1 MITAPVYELAFDEYL
16 DRIRR
21 FTDEE
26 LIAREPEMVSKGE
39 VPPDLVEKMASLGL
53 FGITLPRRWAG
64 LEWSVEQQVLLTFEF
79 TRASCVYR
87 SRFSTTIGLSSQIL
101 LDHGSDA
108 QRERHLAPMARGE
121 CVTAFA
127 LTEQDAGS
135 DAGAVRTTA
144 VRDGDNYVITG
155 AKRYITNGAWADLLV
170 VFARTGGAGASG
182 VSAFLVPTDTPG
194 VSASLPERMNGHAE
208 APVAELRFDQVVVPA
223 TALVGGLEGTGLR
236 LAMRGINHARIHVAA
251 TAVGQATR
259 ILDEAARHAATRT
272 QFGRPIGEFGSIEAM
287 LGSSYAELEAGRA
300 LVLDCARAFHGQ
312 SIPRHRIAAAKYYCT
327 EMASRVADRAVQ
339 ILGGE
344 GIVGDSPVPRMWR
357 DVRALRIYE
366 GASQIHER
374 NLGRH
379 VRDTATRAD
388 GCGPAAATETER
400 KL

>member
-1 MITAPVYELAFDEYL
+1 MIAAPVYELSFDEYL
-16 DRIRR
+16 NRVRR
-21 FTDEE
+21 FTDDE

-53 FGITLPRRWAG
+53 FGITLPRCWAG

-101 LDHGSDA
+101 LDHGTDA
-108 QRERHLAPMARGE
+108 QRERYLAPMARGE

-135 DAGAVRTTA
+135 DATAVQTTA
-144 VRDGDNYVITG
+144 VREGDHFVING

-170 VFARTGGAGASG
+170 VFARSGGAGASG
-182 VSAFLVPTDTPG
+182 VSAFLVPADTPG
-194 VSASLPERMNGHAE
+194 VSASLPEQMNGHAE
-208 APVAELRFDQVVVPA
+208 GPVAELRFDQVSVPVG
-223 TALVGGLEGTGLR
+223 ALVGGLEGTGLR

-259 ILDEAARHAATRT
+259 ILDEAARHAATRS

-300 LVLDCARAFHGQ
+300 LVLDCARAFHGD

-379 VRDTATRAD
+379 VRE
-388 GCGPAAATETER
+388 AANTDTER
-400 KL
+400 NL